1 MEEVYKMRIAQVSE
15 KYGISPETLRY
26 YEKIGL
32 IPKVNKDQSGIR
44 DYTERDC
51 NWINY
56 IKCMRGAGL
65 SIDSLIRYTSLFKKG
80 RATISERK
88 QILIEQRDEI
98 EKKIKDMQIALDR
111 LNMKIEGYEE
121 RMLAY
126 EDKLRIEEET

>member
-1 MEEVYKMRIAQVSE
+1 MRIAQVSE

-80 RATISERK
+80 RTTISERK

-126 EDKLRIEEET
+126 EDKLRIEEEK